1 MTMPPRDSD
10 QDEFDDEIDDELTL
24 ARNSGDDDPM
34 NVDPDAVDNP
44 GEIAGYE
51 SDLRNLEDAHDAAR
65 HTRKGRGDPG
75 RPATVVR
82 TTRAAT
88 VELFPRATRRL
99 RGGIC
104 FASAASVRARAAIRR
119 FRSSSLA
126 MCL

>member
-10 QDEFDDEIDDELTL
+10 LDEFDDELTL

-65 HTRKGRGDPG
+65 HTGKGEEIPEG
-75 RPATVVR
+75 RP
-82 TTRAAT
+82 
-88 VELFPRATRRL
+88 P
-99 RGGIC
+99 
-104 FASAASVRARAAIRR
+104 S
-119 FRSSSLA
+119 
-126 MCL
+126 